1 MGHQAV
7 SRSDCVGDSSAAG
20 SRNLYIYISQPYIF
34 NPVTLWAPNMTPV
47 QAVLQQQDTP
57 TSSNYAFISLS
68 KQSGQTKI
76 LSDIE

>member
-1 MGHQAV
+1 MLETRQLQDHATYIYI
-7 SRSDCVGDSSAAG
+7 
-20 SRNLYIYISQPYIF
+20 YIYISQPYIF